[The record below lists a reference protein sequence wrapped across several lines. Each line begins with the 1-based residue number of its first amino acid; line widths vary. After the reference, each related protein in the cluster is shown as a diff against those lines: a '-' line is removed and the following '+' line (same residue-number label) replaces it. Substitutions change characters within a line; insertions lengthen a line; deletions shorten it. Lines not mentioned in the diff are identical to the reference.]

1 MSEVTETSLEKILPQ
16 LECHFTW
23 NLFKTQRAP
32 CDLEERVC
40 NQIEILSTERK
51 ATMYNLLA
59 YIKHLK
65 GQNEAALECLE
76 QAEQFIQQEQ
86 NGQADVKS
94 LVTWGNYAW
103 VHYHMGQLSEAQMYI
118 DKVRHTCEK
127 LANPYRIECPELY
140 GEEGWTHLKCG
151 RNERAKVYFEKALA
165 ENPSHPEFSSG
176 LAIALYNLDN
186 NPSKQSSVSV
196 LQQAVELNPDNQYLK
211 VILGQALRKIKKEAE
226 GEQLVEEALQKAPCQ
241 TDVLRNA
248 ARFYRQK
255 GDWDKNIEL
264 LQRALEC
271 TPNNGYLYY
280 QIANYYKAKIKQM
293 QNAGKPGD
301 IEKIEELRRYY
312 LNKANEK
319 GLKPFDAESNFSEFL
334 EEEEDDYGTAFK
346 KDFPDAERE
355 APNQSSPH
363 LQLHHKRSEDTT
375 AQHYLEDLPTGKK
388 SSENEELK
396 HPIKNGNENLSPQ
409 NAAHSY
415 YLRGLIHKQD
425 GNLAQA
431 AECFEKGLCHLLRN
445 TASGIGDFFL
455 SASGPEGG
463 NEEMGQAT
471 GSSIP
476 KELQDD

>member
-1 MSEVTETSLEKILPQ
+1 MSKVTETSLEEILPQ
-16 LECHFTW
+16 LKCHFTW
-23 NLFKTQRAP
+23 NLFKKRRAP
-32 CDLEERVC
+32 SDLEERVC
-40 NQIEILSTERK
+40 NQIEILNTERK

-59 YIKHLK
+59 YIKHLN
-65 GQNEAALECLE
+65 GQNEEALECLK
-76 QAEQFIQQEQ
+76 QAEQIIQQEQ
-86 NGQADVKS
+86 NGQVEVKS

-103 VHYHMGQLSEAQMYI
+103 VHYHMGQLSEAQTYV

-127 LANPYRIECPELY
+127 LANPYRIERPELY

-151 RNERAKVYFEKALA
+151 RNESAKVCFEKALV

-176 LAIALYNLDN
+176 LAIALYHLDN
-186 NPSKQSSVSV
+186 NRSKQYSVSV

-211 VILGQALRKIKKEAE
+211 VILGQALRRINKEAE

-264 LQRALEC
+264 LQRALKC
-271 TPNNGYLYY
+271 TPNNGYLYC
-280 QIANYYKAKIKQM
+280 QIAYYYKAKIKNM

-312 LNKANEK
+312 LNEAHEK
-319 GLKPFDAESNFSEFL
+319 GLKAFGADSNFSEFL
-334 EEEEDDYGTAFK
+334 DDDDYGTVFK

-355 APNQSSPH
+355 ASHQNSCH
-363 LQLHHKRSEDTT
+363 LQLHHKRSEDTP
-375 AQHYLEDLPTGKK
+375 AQHYLGDLPTGKK
-388 SSENEELK
+388 ASENEKLK
-396 HPIKNGNENLSPQ
+396 HLIKNGDENVSPQ
-409 NAAHSY
+409 NASHSY
-415 YLRGLIHKQD
+415 YLRGLTHKQD
-425 GNLAQA
+425 GNLSQA
-431 AECFEKGLCHLLRN
+431 AECFEKGLGHLLRN

-463 NEEMGQAT
+463 NEKMSQAT
-471 GSSIP
+471 GNPIP
-476 KELQDD
+476 KELHED